1 MTTIATF
8 PKARFDAMLEA
19 ARGFDPSKVATVE
32 KTDFQRRFDAAVQG
46 KMDAAESAYIAR
58 QLEFM
63 RQGVLEVQYPELK
76 GSRLVPVDTAIDPG
90 AASYTY
96 QVSDHVGKALVTSD
110 LATEPPRADVKGS
123 ESNQVIRSIIIAYG
137 YSIQEARAAMFA
149 KTPLIPRKAMAAR
162 DIMERTIDDIWF
174 LGDLVM
180 GLKGLLNQSSTTTY
194 TIPAGAGG
202 TKAWDSG
209 KTPDEIIADMNAAV
223 NKVVSDSKEVFQPDT
238 MLLPLSTYTYISTRR
253 MGDGDS
259 STILQHFLKNSPYVK
274 TVEATHKLESNS
286 GWTGKRGMCY
296 RKDPNFIAGLLPQPF
311 EQLPPQATAYELIT
325 PCHARCG
332 GVVVYQPKA
341 ICYFDEI

>member
-8 PKARFDAMLEA
+8 PKQRFDSMLEA
-19 ARGFDPSKVATVE
+19 ARGFDPTKAVAAE
-32 KTDFQRRFDAAVQG
+32 KSDFQKRFDAAVQG

-76 GSRLVPVDTAIDPG
+76 GARLIPIDIAIDPG
-90 AASYTY
+90 AAAYTY
-96 QVSDHVGKALVTSD
+96 QVSDHVGQALVTAD
-110 LATEPPRADVKGS
+110 LASEPPRADVKGS
-123 ESNQVIRSIIIAYG
+123 ESTQVIRSIIIAYG

-149 KTPLIPRKAMAAR
+149 KTPLVPRKAMAAR

-174 LGDLVM
+174 LGHAAM
-180 GLKGLLNQSSTTTY
+180 GLKGLLNQSNTTSFTVSTS
-194 TIPAGAGG
+194 GSG
-202 TKAWDSG
+202 TKAWDAN
-209 KTPDEIIADMNAAV
+209 KTPDEIIADMNGAV
-223 NKVVSDSKEVFQPDT
+223 NKVVSESKEVFQPDT
-238 MLLPLSTYTYISTRR
+238 MLLPLSTFTYISTRR
-253 MGDGDS
+253 MGDGDA

-274 TVEATHKLESNS
+274 TVEATHKLESNA
-286 GWTGKRGMCY
+286 GWTGKRGMVY

-325 PCHARCG
+325 PCHARTG

>member
-19 ARGFDPSKVATVE
+19 ARGFDASKLPAD
-32 KTDFQRRFDAAVQG
+32 KSDFARRFDAAIQG
-46 KMDAAESAYIAR
+46 KMDAAESAYISR

-63 RQGVLEVQYPELK
+63 RQGVMEVQYPELK
-76 GSRLVPVDTAIDPG
+76 GARLVPIDTNVDPG

-96 QVSDHVGKALVTSD
+96 QTSDFIGKALVTSD
-110 LATEPPRADVKGS
+110 LATEPPRADVKGG

-149 KTPLIPRKAMAAR
+149 KTPLIPRRAMAAR

-174 LGDLVM
+174 LGHLVM
-180 GLKGLLNQSSTTTY
+180 GLKGLLNQSNTTTY
-194 TIPAGAGG
+194 TVPNGTLG
-202 TKAWDSG
+202 TKNFES
-209 KTPDEIIADMNAAV
+209 KTPDEVVADLNGAV
-223 NKVVSDSKEVFQPDT
+223 NKVVTDSKEVFQPDT
-238 MLLPLSTYTYISTRR
+238 MILPLSSYTYISTKR

-259 STILQHFLKNSPYVK
+259 STILQHFLKNTPYIK
-274 TVEATHKLESNS
+274 TVEATHKLESNATD
-286 GWTGKRGMCY
+286 WTGKRGMVY
-296 RKDPNFIAGLLPQPF
+296 RKDPNYIAGLLPQPF

-332 GVVVYQPKA
+332 GVVVYQPRA
-341 ICYFDEI
+341 ICYFDGI